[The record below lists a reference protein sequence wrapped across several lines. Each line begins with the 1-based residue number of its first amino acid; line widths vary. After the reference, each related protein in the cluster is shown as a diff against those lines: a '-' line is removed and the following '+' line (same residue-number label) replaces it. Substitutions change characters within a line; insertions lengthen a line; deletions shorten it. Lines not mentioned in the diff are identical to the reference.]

1 MRPGPRRIHVQAGC
15 RVIRNILVVCTGNI
29 CRSPVAAALL
39 RERLPG
45 REISSAGL
53 SARVREPV
61 HPLAAK
67 LAAEEELDVDGHRA
81 RQLTDRML
89 SEAEL
94 VLVMTSAQRRSML
107 DRAPLLGG
115 RIMLFGRWLD
125 AGPGGASGAE
135 IPDPYR
141 KDESV
146 FRRVHRLMV
155 RAADAWREQIA

>member
-1 MRPGPRRIHVQAGC
+1 M
-15 RVIRNILVVCTGNI
+15 IRNILVVCTGNI

-39 RERLPG
+39 RQRLPG
-45 REISSAGL
+45 CDISSAGL

-61 HPLAAK
+61 HPLAAR
-67 LAAEEELDVDGHRA
+67 LAAEEDLEVDGHRA

-89 SEAEL
+89 AEAEL

-115 RIMLFGRWLD
+115 RVMLFGQWLA
-125 AGPGGASGAE
+125 AGDASGRE

-146 FRRVHRLMV
+146 FQRVHRLMV
-155 RAADAWREQIA
+155 RAADTWREKIV